1 MKLCKNIKDFAFWL
15 YNSHR
20 LRLKFSLIGGI
31 LLNLFYI
38 IGNIASTFLY
48 GSIWSATLTVYHL
61 TLVVIRLYLLSAR
74 GGSGRE
80 NNSAII
86 CLRVGILL
94 LFLDLSAAVMMI
106 YALRMSNFVRYSGV
120 ILLGFIGYSA
130 YSFFTSLRV
139 MRREENRA
147 GVQFVAKNITL
158 STSLMSVFNL
168 QYSFLS
174 LVGAS
179 LKIIGR
185 LIFLGGVVVF
195 FVILVMSVR
204 LIRMGIRSSKI

>member
-1 MKLCKNIKDFAFWL
+1 MKLIDKLKNIILWL
-15 YNSHR
+15 CNSHR
-20 LRLKFSLIGGI
+20 LRLKFSLISGI

-48 GSIWSATLTVYHL
+48 GSIWSATLTIYHL
-61 TLVVIRLYLLSAR
+61 TLVMIRLYLLSAKS
-74 GGSGRE
+74 GSERE

-94 LFLDLSAAVMMI
+94 LFLDLSAAVMMM
-106 YALRMSNFVRYSGV
+106 YALHMSSFVRYSGL

-130 YSFFTSLRV
+130 YSFISSLRV
-139 MRREENRA
+139 MRREESHA
-147 GVQFVAKNITL
+147 GVQFVAKNISL

-168 QYSFLS
+168 QYSLLS

-185 LIFLGGVVVF
+185 LIFLSGVVVF
-195 FVILVMSVR
+195 FVILVMSIR
-204 LIRMGIRSSKI
+204 LIRMGLRSSRI